1 MDLEARERVI
11 DSMVQAMLS
20 ALKEEKFDYCDLE
33 ILKIED
39 NIRQFRLMIGVV
51 LETASIDAQTVIACF
66 FDKMVGK

>member
-51 LETASIDAQTVIACF
+51 LETASLDAQTVISCF
-66 FDKMVGK
+66 FDKMAGK